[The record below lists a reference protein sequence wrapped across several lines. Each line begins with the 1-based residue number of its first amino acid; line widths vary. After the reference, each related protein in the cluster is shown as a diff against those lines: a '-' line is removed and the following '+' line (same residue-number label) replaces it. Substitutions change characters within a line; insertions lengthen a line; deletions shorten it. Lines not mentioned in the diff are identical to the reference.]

1 MLRGR
6 LGPELRAPHRVPQ
19 PLRPIPRS
27 PTHRQVAL
35 AAPYFATVNIST
47 FQVHVVGESQALC
60 SDLRVAPATRALLTR
75 SNQTSPQGPNVR
87 LICSSGVLRETR
99 VIISATACTR
109 APRRFAALCGTLAA
123 FPCPPHPRPPPPH
136 TSVCRW
142 PRVQRVRLHRR
153 LHGCV
158 AGEVVRE
165 RQATC
170 LRGPCF
176 VAFRA
181 SICVGAKSSRIGG
194 ARVVRTS
201 ARHRGRY
208 SI

>member
-123 FPCPPHPRPPPPH
+123 FPCPPHPRPPPAPH
-136 TSVCRW
+136 ISVPLAASSTS
-142 PRVQRVRLHRR
+142 PPPSASARVR
-153 LHGCV
+153 
-158 AGEVVRE
+158 
-165 RQATC
+165 
-170 LRGPCF
+170 RGGGGARTASHVSEGPLFCGLPCE
-176 VAFRA
+176 
-181 SICVGAKSSRIGG
+181 ICVGAKSSRIGG